1 MGQEGGCR
9 EFRGLDEM
17 RANDTLDVMAREE
30 IKGKRDKVLRWP
42 CLIFHHTP
50 KLGML
55 WSSLICQIVSAEKVD
70 VTLTFLEVKKAKQWR
85 GREWIKDC

>member
-1 MGQEGGCR
+1 MGAGGEGWGGGGGWCR

-17 RANDTLDVMAREE
+17 RADDTLTVVAREE
-30 IKGKRDKVLRWP
+30 IKGKRGRLLRWP

-55 WSSLICQIVSAEKVD
+55 MVITYLSNCFS
-70 VTLTFLEVKKAKQWR
+70 
-85 GREWIKDC
+85 